1 MKRLW
6 ATAGDRRG
14 MKGDTA
20 GGFAPLDDASMA
32 AVLDDADELFH
43 YEEGNRPQERAH
55 AYLEYRGLARGV
67 ADTAM
72 QCAVKDLVR
81 RAAGCG
87 DAGADGRALDAAM
100 AAMAELPGIRDA
112 ASRLAMRL
120 SYLEGVASG
129 CAAIGSGQRRRTSS

>member
-1 MKRLW
+1 ME
-6 ATAGDRRG
+6 GG
-14 MKGDTA
+14 TA
-20 GGFAPLDDASMA
+20 GGFAPLDDASLA
-32 AVLDDADELFH
+32 AVLDDADEIFH
-43 YEEGNRPQERAH
+43 FEEGNRPQERAH

-87 DAGADGRALDAAM
+87 DAGADRRALDAAM
-100 AAMAELPGIRDA
+100 AALAELPGIRDD

-120 SYLEGVASG
+120 SYLEGVVSG
-129 CAAIGSGQRRRTSS
+129 CAAIGSGPSRRTSS